1 MRKFDKLCEA
11 VVKKYLNE
19 ENDDIG
25 ETTDELE
32 IPEKEDDTYE
42 QCSMIV
48 YQKKNGGDWERVEI
62 PYKRKKI

>member
-1 MRKFDKLCEA
+1 MPKDQKL
-11 VVKKYLNE
+11 KKQE
-19 ENDDIG
+19 EKEK
-25 ETTDELE
+25 ET
-32 IPEKEDDTYE
+32 PEKEDDIYE